1 MMNEQLTRETARARV
16 RGLMYFF
23 TVMMCCIS
31 SDASFFRT
39 RLPLF
44 VSASGPTIDS
54 EK

>member
-1 MMNEQLTRETARARV
+1 MNEQVICETARARV

-23 TVMMCCIS
+23 AVMMCCIS
-31 SDASFFRT
+31 SDLSFFHR

-44 VSASGPTIDS
+44 VSASGPTIGS